1 MSQVNLSSMKIIGI
15 TVRTSNAAG
24 ASGTDIP
31 TLWNRFISEG
41 VLSKIPNRINDTI
54 YCVYTD
60 YEGNHTQPYTTLLGC
75 QVTELDIIPE
85 DMTGIEIPMG
95 NYEQVTVTGNLMN
108 GIVFEAWMDIW
119 QRPLN
124 RTYIADFEVYD
135 EKAADMSN
143 AEVTIFVGVQS

>member
-31 TLWNRFISEG
+31 TLWNRFMSEG
-41 VLSKIPNRINDTI
+41 VLSIIPNRINDSI

-75 QVTELDIIPE
+75 QVTELDNIPE
-85 DMTGIEIPMG
+85 GMTGIEIPKG
-95 NYEQVTVTGNLMN
+95 LYEQVTVTGNLMN

-124 RTYIADFEVYD
+124 RTYKADFEIYD
-135 EKAADMSN
+135 EKAADLSN
-143 AEVTIFVGVQS
+143 AEVKIFVGVQS

>member
-1 MSQVNLSSMKIIGI
+1 MKIIGI

-31 TLWNRFISEG
+31 ELWNRFISEG
-41 VLSKIPNRINDTI
+41 MLTKVTNRINDTI
-54 YCVYTD
+54 YCVYTE
-60 YEGNHTQPYTTLLGC
+60 YEGDYTQPYTTLLGC
-75 QVTELDIIPE
+75 QVTELKDIPSG
-85 DMTGIEIPMG
+85 MTGIVIPSG
-95 NYEQVTVTGNLMN
+95 SYEQVTVTGNLMN

-135 EKAADMSN
+135 EKATNVSN
-143 AEVTIFVGVQS
+143 AEVTIFVGVQN

>member
-1 MSQVNLSSMKIIGI
+1 MSQINISSMKVIGI

-31 TLWNRFISEG
+31 ELWNRFLSEAI
-41 VLSKIPNRINDTI
+41 LLKIPNRINDTI
-54 YCVYTD
+54 YCVYTY
-60 YEGNHTQPYTTLLGC
+60 YEGDHTKPYTTLLGC
-75 QVTELDIIPE
+75 QVTELDTIPHG
-85 DMTGIEIPMG
+85 MTGIEIPKG
-95 NYEQVTVTGNLMN
+95 IYEQVSVTGNLMN

-135 EKAADMSN
+135 EKAADMTN
-143 AEVTIFVGVQS
+143 AEVNIFVGVQN

>member
-1 MSQVNLSSMKIIGI
+1 MSQINLSSMKVIGI

-119 QRPLN
+119 QRPLK
-124 RTYIADFEVYD
+124 RTYKADFEIYD
-135 EKAADMSN
+135 EKAADLSN
-143 AEVTIFVGVQS
+143 AEVKIFVGVQS

>member
-31 TLWNRFISEG
+31 TLWNRFMSEG

-54 YCVYTD
+54 YCVYTE

-75 QVTELDIIPE
+75 QVTELDSIPGN
-85 DMTGIEIPMG
+85 MTGIEIPMG
-95 NYEQVTVTGNLMN
+95 LYEQVTATGNLMN
-108 GIVFEAWMDIW
+108 GIVFEAWMEIW

-124 RTYIADFEVYD
+124 RTYKADFEVYD
-135 EKAADMSN
+135 EKAANLSN
-143 AEVTIFVGVQS
+143 AEVKIFVGVQS

>member
-1 MSQVNLSSMKIIGI
+1 MSQINLSSMKVIGI

-31 TLWNRFISEG
+31 TLWNRFMSEE
-41 VLSKIPNRINDTI
+41 VLLKIPNRINDRI
-54 YCVYTD
+54 YCIYTD
-60 YEGNHTQPYTTLLGC
+60 YESDHTKPYTTLLGC
-75 QVTELDIIPE
+75 QVTELDTIPHG
-85 DMTGIEIPMG
+85 MTGIEIPKG
-95 NYEQVTVTGNLMN
+95 IYEQVSVTGNLMN